1 MEPAQ
6 TTRSAAK
13 ALGYEYLAIIDHS
26 QSSVIANGLTPQRL
40 VKQIAEVR
48 KVASKLKGITLL
60 AGAEVDI
67 LADGHLDYEDTVPAE
82 LDMVIGSPHTALKQD
97 PQKATDRLL
106 RAIEHRYV
114 NVIGHPTGRMINQRE
129 GLLLD
134 FARVF
139 AAAAQTGTALEMN
152 AGWPRLDLDEF
163 HSRAAIDAGV
173 MLSINTDAHSPEG
186 LSDIDYGLST
196 ARRGWVTAKHVI
208 NCLAFNDLMKLLR
221 SKR

>member
-1 MEPAQ
+1 MAA
-6 TTRSAAK
+6 AAK
-13 ALGYEYLAIIDHS
+13 ALGYEYLAITDHS

-40 VKQIAEVR
+40 VKHIAEVR

-129 GLLLD
+129 GLPLD
-134 FARVF
+134 SARVF
-139 AAAAQTGTALEMN
+139 VAAAQTGTALEIN

-208 NCLAFNDLMKLLR
+208 NCLGLASLKEFL
-221 SKR
+221 SGKR